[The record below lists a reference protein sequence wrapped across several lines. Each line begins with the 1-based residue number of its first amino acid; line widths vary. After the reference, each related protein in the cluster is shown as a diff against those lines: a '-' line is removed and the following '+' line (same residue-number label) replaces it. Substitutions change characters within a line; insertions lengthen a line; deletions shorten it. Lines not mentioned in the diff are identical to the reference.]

1 MQSFLRCTIPLLCLS
16 ALFHLLP
23 AQDLLERLEGHQVSA
38 FSTKDAS
45 VFRDPESRSLTF
57 TFNYTQGEPEVRI
70 PVAALGWPTD
80 WSAFQ
85 AVQYTFST
93 TSLETVAIGFSD
105 GNETKFFVTEPLPGI
120 RIHGVIPFESFVQ
133 TRGLN
138 PLRPLGYKVWPGRLF
153 TFEKVEEVVFRMRY
167 PSQHSQF
174 TLYNFTLTADVPDDG
189 IIDRK
194 PLIDRY
200 GQWIP
205 ENWEDKAHNDEQLRQ
220 LWEGD
225 RLPPAEY
232 PFCDLGGDVSRQ
244 LEAEGFFRTAQVDG
258 KWVLVDPHGH
268 PFFSTGMDLVGYDP
282 SSFATSVTGREFM
295 YQELPPPGPAWL
307 TPDRV
312 VSFYISNIMKR
323 FGEDWRNLWTEHIVE
338 RLKNWGFNTIANWS
352 SPEVAKASKMPYVL
366 PIGGWTTKKVFPFP
380 YNFPDVFSSEFEETV
395 DAAARRQVV
404 PYRDD
409 PLLIGWFI
417 GNEPYWAR
425 SFGALQSWPEMVLND
440 PEDSATKQ
448 KLQEL
453 LAANPGKE
461 QQMKDDFLFTC
472 AQRYFQVV
480 TAAVRRH
487 DPNHLVLGIRF
498 AGRPH
503 DRFVEMCSI
512 FDVFSINIYAAD
524 FKPNAEDI
532 RHYSQLSGK
541 PVMIGEFTACAPGRG
556 LQGLFY
562 NVHKVRDYQERGK
575 AYIYYV
581 ENSAADPHIIGTHWF
596 QMVDDLPTG
605 RPSDQER
612 LNYGFINVIDLPY
625 KDLVEAARDTHG
637 KIYDLKFGKTQ
648 PSKDVPRYN

>member
-1 MQSFLRCTIPLLCLS
+1 MSPFLRPAILFVCLLASC
-16 ALFHLLP
+16 HLLP
-23 AQDLLERLEGHQVSA
+23 AQNLLERLDAAQVGS
-38 FSTKDAS
+38 FTTKNAS
-45 VFRDPESRSLTF
+45 VFHDPESRSLTF
-57 TFNYTQGEPEVRI
+57 TFDYTQGEPEVRI
-70 PVAALGWPTD
+70 PVGSLGWPTD
-80 WSAFQ
+80 WSSFQ

-105 GNETKFFVTEPLPGI
+105 GKDTKFFVTEPLPEI
-120 RIHGVIPFESFVQ
+120 RIYGVIPFESFIQ
-133 TRGLN
+133 TRALN

-153 TFEKVEEVVFRMRY
+153 TFEKVEEVIFRMRY
-167 PSQHSQF
+167 PSQPSQF
-174 TLYNFTLTADVPDDG
+174 TLYNFTLTTDVPQDG

-205 ENWEDKAHNDEQLRQ
+205 ENWEDKAHSEGDLRI
-220 LWEGD
+220 LWEED
-225 RLPPAEY
+225 RLPQAEY
-232 PFCDLGGDVSRQ
+232 PFCDMGGDVSRQ

-282 SSFATSVTGREFM
+282 SSFATSVTGREYV

-312 VSFYISNIMKR
+312 VSFYVSNIMKR
-323 FGEDWRNLWTEHIVE
+323 FGDDWRNLWTDHIVA

-366 PIGGWTTKKVFPFP
+366 PIGGWTTKKAFPFP
-380 YNFPDVFSSEFEETV
+380 YNFPDVFSKEFEETV
-395 DAAARRQVV
+395 DAAAQRQVV
-404 PYRDD
+404 PYKDD

-425 SFGALQSWPEMVLND
+425 SFGALQSWPEMVLSD
-440 PEDSATKQ
+440 PDDTATKR

-461 QQMKDDFLFTC
+461 QQVKDDFLFTC
-472 AQRYFQVV
+472 ARRYFEVV

-498 AGRPH
+498 AGRPD

-524 FKPNAEDI
+524 FKPNPEHI
-532 RHYSQLSGK
+532 RHYSQLSGR
-541 PVMIGEFTACAPGRG
+541 PVVIGEFTACTPGRG
-556 LQGLFY
+556 MQGLFY
-562 NVHKVRDYQERGK
+562 NVHKVRDHEERGK
-575 AYIYYV
+575 AYSYYV
-581 ENSAADPHIIGTHWF
+581 ENSAADPYIIGTHWF

-625 KDLVEAARDTHG
+625 KHLVEAARETHR
-637 KIYDLKFGKTQ
+637 KVYQLKFGKATPTQ
-648 PSKDVPRYN
+648 EVPRYN